1 MWYYS
6 ENHQQLGPV
15 SEEDLKHKARSGAL
29 KPTTLVW
36 KDGMSDWKPIAG
48 IPELA
53 IAIHNHSAPASAT
66 AVLGSPV
73 AVPNPYAAPQASMVQ
88 RPPMQMSSH
97 VPFINSGGIL
107 AFAIVSTVMCC
118 WPCGI
123 PAIVYAAKINGQMT
137 AGDYIGAQESAR
149 LSKMWSWI
157 ALGSWLLLIALY
169 GVAIFMGILTGG
181 LQ

>member
-6 ENHQQLGPV
+6 ENNQQLGPV
-15 SEEDLKHKARSGAL
+15 SEDELKQKARSGSL

-36 KDGMSDWKPIAG
+36 KDGMSDWKPIAEL
-48 IPELA
+48 PELA
-53 IAIHNHSAPASAT
+53 IAIQSAPVTTSP
-66 AVLGSPV
+66 VLGPPAAV
-73 AVPNPYAAPQASMVQ
+73 ANPYAAPQASMVQ
-88 RPPMQMSSH
+88 RPAMNMSS
-97 VPFINSGGIL
+97 PMPYINSGGIL

-123 PAIVYAAKINGQMT
+123 PAIVYAAKINGQMA

-157 ALGSWLLLIALY
+157 AVGSISVIIVLY
-169 GVAIFMGILTGG
+169 MVAIAIGAASGNL
-181 LQ
+181 